1 MTKPVFQDL
10 VDQQISVLRV
20 ISTIIVVF
28 MSALLITL
36 YTVWGIKLTLPGIII
51 PYIVGVFLNIISLPL
66 HKKAFITYLVLIGI
80 TFIELI
86 ALSLVTGGIL
96 SPIVLIIVTLPGFAF
111 YTSRK
116 QGRIWFAICLLATV
130 FLYRAD
136 YFSVTV
142 SNIIPDNFR
151 TLLYF
156 IFFLFVLFLTSV
168 YLLLVKQDVSKA
180 HKAISNAAKD
190 LEEKNKRMENLIMLV
205 NYSTELMCVIDR
217 NTLVFDE
224 VNPVFKISLG
234 YELAQLRG
242 EPAKK
247 ILKDELLPMLAA
259 VKDGEEARY
268 ESPVLCRNGE
278 QKMISWQSIA
288 KNGKLYTYGRNI
300 TK

>member
-20 ISTIIVVF
+20 ISSIIVVF

-36 YTVWGIKLTLPGIII
+36 YTIWGIKLTLPGIII
-51 PYIVGVFLNIISLPL
+51 PYILAVFLNIVSLPL
-66 HKKAFITYLVLIGI
+66 HKKAFITYLVLIGV

-116 QGRIWFAICLLATV
+116 QGRIWFAICLLATI

-136 YFSVTV
+136 YFNVTV
-142 SNIIPDNFR
+142 RNIIPDNFHE
-151 TLLYF
+151 LLFF

-217 NTLVFDE
+217 STLVFDE
-224 VNPVFKISLG
+224 VNPVFKIALG

-242 EPAKK
+242 ESIKK
-247 ILKDELLPMLAA
+247 LMKDDLLPMLSA

-278 QKMISWQSIA
+278 QKMINWQSIA
-288 KNGKLYTYGRNI
+288 KNGKLYTYGRSI
-300 TK
+300 IK